1 MSAEEVQRK
10 LGKMGGSN
18 RAKRSTAP
26 PFWPIPRKVKEFTIK
41 TSPGPHGKD
50 RSYALGVLIRDVLHL
65 VNTYREAR
73 FVANSG
79 KVRVDG
85 VVRRDLD
92 FPVGLMDVIE
102 FDGLGKVYRLVP
114 RDGKPLEPI
123 EIPVEEKSLKLCK
136 IINKVTVRG
145 GVIQYT
151 LHDGRCILDRED
163 LALRIGDACLIEVPS
178 QKIIN
183 TVSMKKGVRVLVI
196 GGERAGLQGYI
207 EELKPGTFTR
217 KPMATLNIGTESV
230 ELPTSLLMPVGGDR
244 PLIYVGG

>member
-1 MSAEEVQRK
+1 LA
-10 LGKMGGSN
+10 KMGGSN

-26 PFWPIPRKVKEFTIK
+26 PFWPIHRKEKEFTIK
-41 TSPGPHGKD
+41 TSPGPHSKD

-65 VNTYREAR
+65 VYTYREAK

-114 RDGKPLEPI
+114 LNGKPLEPI
-123 EIPVEEKSLKLCK
+123 EIPAEEKNLKLCK

-145 GVIQYT
+145 GIIQYT
-151 LHDGRCILDRED
+151 FHDGRCLLDKED
-163 LALRIGDACLIEVPS
+163 LALKVGDACLLEAPS
-178 QKIIN
+178 QKVIN
-183 TVSMKKGVRVLVI
+183 TVRMKKGVRVLVI
-196 GGERAGLQGYI
+196 GGERAGLQGYV
-207 EELKPGTFTR
+207 EDLRPGTFTR
-217 KPMATLNIGTESV
+217 GPMATISFGAESV
-230 ELPTSLLMPVGGDR
+230 ELPTSLLMPVGEDK
-244 PLIYVGG
+244 PLIYIGG